1 MVSTLSATDV
11 QLIISAEHRTPRSV
25 LGYHEIAPADNAA
38 ADQQPVCVVRVF
50 EPDAESVAVH
60 WHDEDVAA
68 ARPLQQI
75 HPAGLF
81 EGSVEL
87 RRPTVPYR
95 LSVRYRDGQT
105 LAKYDP
111 YYFAPSVREL
121 DLHLFGEGNHHG
133 IYRVL
138 GAHPQVHEG
147 VSGTRFA
154 VWAPNARR
162 VSVVGDF
169 NLWDG
174 RRHPMQAVGSAGV
187 WELFIPDVSPGTL
200 YKFEILAQQRQLLLK
215 SDPYGLQMQLRPNN
229 ASIVATLD
237 DYQWND
243 EQWIA
248 QRERWNPFTAPIS
261 VYEVHPGSWRRSW
274 HRKPAFLTW
283 DELAD
288 QLIPYVVDLGYT
300 HIELIGVA
308 EHPFDGSWGYQVLG
322 HFAPTAR
329 QGSPQQFRRFVD
341 RCHQAGIGVFMDWVP
356 AHFPRDG
363 HGLAEFD
370 GTHLYEHADP
380 RLGEHLDW
388 GTKIFNYGR
397 HEVRNF
403 LVANALFWIEQF
415 HIDGL
420 RVDAVASM
428 IYLDYSRNPGEW
440 LPNQHGGR
448 ENLEAIGFLRQLNW
462 TVGHYFP
469 GVLTMAEESTAY
481 PAVSVP
487 VHLGGLGF
495 HFKWN
500 MGWMN
505 DTLRYLELDP
515 VHRRHHHD
523 LITFSFIYAFSENFL
538 LPMSHDE
545 VVHGKRS
552 LLDKMPGDEWQK
564 FANYRLLLGY
574 MAAYPGKKLL
584 FMGAEFGQWH
594 EWRDYE
600 DLAWGALEYP
610 RHQQVRDW
618 VRRLNYWYRESPQL
632 HASEHS
638 WAGLR
643 WLEAENS
650 TESVFAFLR
659 QRSSEDAQPL
669 VIALNFT
676 PVPRPGYVLGVPQ
689 GGSYSKVL
697 DSDAAEFGGSQYCT
711 RNQVHASAE
720 AWREFPQRIQI
731 DLPPLSMVVWRA
743 D

>member
-1 MVSTLSATDV
+1 MVSTLSNTDIQ
-11 QLIISAEHRTPRSV
+11 QLVSASHHAPRSV
-25 LGYHEIAPADNAA
+25 LGYHEYPEADNSDA
-38 ADQQPVCVVRVF
+38 PPRCVVRVF
-50 EPDAESVAVH
+50 EPGAASVALS
-60 WHDEDVAA
+60 WRDEDASA
-68 ARPLQQI
+68 ARPLRQL

-81 EGSVEL
+81 ELEL
-87 RRPTVPYR
+87 EPRRPVVPYR
-95 LSVRYRDGQT
+95 LEVRYHDGNT
-105 LAKYDP
+105 HTKYDP
-111 YYFAPSVREL
+111 YYFGSSLRDL

-138 GAHPQVHEG
+138 GAHPQQREAID
-147 VSGTRFA
+147 GTRFT
-154 VWAPNARR
+154 VWAPNAAR

-174 RRHPMQAVGSAGV
+174 RRHPMQAVGAAGV
-187 WELFIPDVSPGTL
+187 WELFIPGVAAGTL
-200 YKFEILAQQRQLLLK
+200 YKFEILSRHQHLLLK
-215 SDPYGLQMQLRPNN
+215 SDPYALQMQLRPNN
-229 ASIVATLD
+229 ASIVARLD
-237 DYQWND
+237 DYEWHD
-243 EQWIA
+243 GDWIA
-248 QRERWNPFTAPIS
+248 RRERWNPFSSAIS

-288 QLIPYVVDLGYT
+288 QLIPYVVELGYT

-329 QGSPQQFRRFVD
+329 HGTPEQFKRFVD
-341 RCHQAGIGVFMDWVP
+341 RCHQAGLGVFMDWVP
-356 AHFPRDG
+356 AHFPRDA

-380 RLGEHLDW
+380 RLGEHADW

-403 LVANALFWIEQF
+403 LVANALFWIEQY

-428 IYLDYSRNPGEW
+428 LYLDYSRNPGEW

-505 DTLRYLELDP
+505 DTLRYAQLDP

-523 LITFSFIYAFSENFL
+523 LITFSFIYAFSENFI
-538 LPMSHDE
+538 LPLSHDE
-545 VVHGKRS
+545 VVHGKRA

-574 MAAYPGKKLL
+574 MTAYPGKKLM
-584 FMGAEFGQWH
+584 FMGGEFGQWN

-600 DLAWGALEYP
+600 DLSWSALEYP
-610 RHQQVRDW
+610 RHRQLQDW
-618 VRRLNYWYRESPQL
+618 VRRLNHWYRETPQL
-632 HASEHS
+632 HASEQS

-643 WLEAENS
+643 WLEPENRE
-650 TESVFAFLR
+650 ESVFAFLR
-659 QRSSEDAQPL
+659 QQSGEDARPL
-669 VIALNFT
+669 IIAFNCT
-676 PVPRPGYVLGVPQ
+676 PVPRPGYVLGVPH
-689 GGSYSKVL
+689 GGRYHKVL
-697 DSDAAEFGGSQYCT
+697 DSDASEFGGAHYDT
-711 RNQVHASAE
+711 RNEVMAIPQP
-720 AWREFPQRIQI
+720 WREFPQRIQI
-731 DLPPLSMVVWRA
+731 DLPPLAMVVWSPT
-743 D
+743 